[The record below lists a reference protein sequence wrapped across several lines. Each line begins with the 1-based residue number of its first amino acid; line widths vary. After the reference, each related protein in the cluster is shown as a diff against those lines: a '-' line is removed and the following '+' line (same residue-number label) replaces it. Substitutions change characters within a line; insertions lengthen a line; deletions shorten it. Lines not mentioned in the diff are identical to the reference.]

1 MLHML
6 LGGAGCG
13 KSEALITEI
22 KRAADA
28 GADVRTLVPEPFSYT
43 YDKRLYDRL
52 GAAGFNRI
60 RSGSFRS
67 LTAEILGAIAADPR
81 DAADDV
87 AKTVVLHRLL
97 RRLGKGHVL
106 RFYGRQTDKPAF
118 LAEMQAQLSELMQSG
133 HTPEELMQAAAD
145 TAEQNGVLSEKLFDI
160 ARIYA
165 DYLAELE
172 TLGLRDVLSDPLT
185 AAAAADGQMYLRGAH
200 IFLDEFES
208 FTGDQFRMLEVMLR
222 DAAEVW
228 IALRTDNNIDAPD
241 YTRFDAVNATARRLR
256 RLAKEQNIETETKL
270 FETQYRYADKSLA
283 HLSRYLFDTQA
294 PAYAG
299 APAVT
304 VCEARD
310 ATLEAEYCAA
320 QIRRLVG

>member
-228 IALRTDNNIDAPD
+228 IALRTDNIDAPD
-241 YTRFDAVNATARRLR
+241 YTRFDAVNATAR
-256 RLAKEQNIETETKL
+256 
-270 FETQYRYADKSLA
+270 
-283 HLSRYLFDTQA
+283 
-294 PAYAG
+294 
-299 APAVT
+299 
-304 VCEARD
+304 
-310 ATLEAEYCAA
+310 
-320 QIRRLVG
+320 